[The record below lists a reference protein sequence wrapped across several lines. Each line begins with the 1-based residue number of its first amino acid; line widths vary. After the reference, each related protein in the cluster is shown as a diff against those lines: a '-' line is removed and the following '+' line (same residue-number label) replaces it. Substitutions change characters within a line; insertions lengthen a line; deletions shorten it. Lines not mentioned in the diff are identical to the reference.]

1 MKGSTI
7 VISFLQ
13 RRANYQEKLFAM
25 GTKMDSNERGRGREC
40 ETFARVAA
48 RSSW

>member
-13 RRANYQEKLFAM
+13 RRANYQEKLFATA
-25 GTKMDSNERGRGREC
+25 TKMNSNGRGRGREC

-48 RSSW
+48 RS